1 MARDPERELKLVT
14 RLLEPSCVD
23 EEWYSRYRE
32 LANYVGEHLADRML
46 RKAREKRDIAAAMMA
61 KAEQRPAKPAPGNGY
76 DKQDAPLIEEMHR
89 LMVERKAK
97 SSHAAARMVAGD
109 GSEVAG
115 VSDLNSKVL
124 RLVDGHRETYGE

>member
-46 RKAREKRDIAAAMMA
+46 RKAREKRD
-61 KAEQRPAKPAPGNGY
+61 RGLRTAP
-76 DKQDAPLIEEMHR
+76 R
-89 LMVERKAK
+89 
-97 SSHAAARMVAGD
+97 ARSG
-109 GSEVAG
+109 
-115 VSDLNSKVL
+115 
-124 RLVDGHRETYGE
+124 